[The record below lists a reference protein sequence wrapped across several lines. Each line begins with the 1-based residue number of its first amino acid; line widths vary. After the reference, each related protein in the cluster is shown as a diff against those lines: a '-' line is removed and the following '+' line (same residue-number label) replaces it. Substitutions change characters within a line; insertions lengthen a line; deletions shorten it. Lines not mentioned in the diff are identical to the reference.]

1 MKDIKI
7 TIDITIE
14 GLDEMIEKSEDKNEN
29 LIVSK
34 YAVKWNEDSKWFR
47 YSDTCNR
54 LMLKT
59 VKDYMTTILKQ
70 RGYVYLYEVL
80 TELDIPVHQ
89 KYLSVGWVY
98 DEKNPIGDNEIII
111 TVLDDPE
118 EDGYILD
125 FNVDG
130 DVLSI
135 LKKKGKLK

>member
-1 MKDIKI
+1 MQDIKI
-7 TIDITIE
+7 TIDIKIE
-14 GLDEMIEKSEDKNEN
+14 GLDEIIEESKDKKEDPIISE
-29 LIVSK
+29 
-34 YAVKWNEDSKWFR
+34 YAVKWNENSCLFH

-54 LMLKT
+54 EILKD
-59 VKDYMTTILKQ
+59 VKDYMTTKLKQ
-70 RGYVYLYEVL
+70 RGYVYLYEIL
-80 TELDIPVHQ
+80 IALDIPVYQ
-89 KYLSVGWVY
+89 KYMSVGWVY
-98 DEKNPIGDNEIII
+98 DKKNPIGDNEIII